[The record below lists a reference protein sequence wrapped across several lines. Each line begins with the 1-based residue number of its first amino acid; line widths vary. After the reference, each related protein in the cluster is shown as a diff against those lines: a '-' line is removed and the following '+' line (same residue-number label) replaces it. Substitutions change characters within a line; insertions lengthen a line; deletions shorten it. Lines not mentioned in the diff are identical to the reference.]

1 MRQIGC
7 VVLIWG
13 VASSCSTFASGGDRS
28 LSQAA
33 ARSHASVQRV
43 NAEGA
48 HAGASF
54 AARGGGEGSRIGNAG
69 SGGGMGGAASGGGMG
84 NAANGGGMG
93 DAASGG
99 GMGNAARGGALS
111 SVTGGSAAACEA
123 CSGET
128 RSAELPSET
137 APSTVTSPK
146 FKNPEDAWI
155 GLSAAQ
161 VTRAAAGGR
170 GGWGPKNVSYSGGP
184 PRVTRRGDI
193 WTLEWIPGGCSD
205 FSAALT
211 LRFVNGRVKRAE
223 LDRHHRHTGMECAL
237 SQ

>member
-33 ARSHASVQRV
+33 APSHASVQRV
-43 NAEGA
+43 NAESA

-54 AARGGGEGSRIGNAG
+54 AARRRGDGSGIGGAA
-69 SGGGMGGAASGGGMG
+69 SGGGVGGAARGGGVGGAASGGGMG
-84 NAANGGGMG
+84 G
-93 DAASGG
+93 
-99 GMGNAARGGALS
+99 AARGGALS

-155 GLSAAQ
+155 GLSAAE

-184 PRVTRRGDI
+184 PRVTRRGDT

-237 SQ
+237 SE